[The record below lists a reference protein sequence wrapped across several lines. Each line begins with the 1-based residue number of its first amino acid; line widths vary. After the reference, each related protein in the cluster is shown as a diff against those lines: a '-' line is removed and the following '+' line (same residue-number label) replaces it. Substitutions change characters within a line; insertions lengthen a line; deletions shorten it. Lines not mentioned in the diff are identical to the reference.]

1 MTFIPIENKEV
12 RGLTLKQLLWT
23 IGGICSFI
31 VFIVGT
37 YFSILSKLNK
47 TEERMEQMQDSFLE
61 MKNERKGF
69 DNSMNA
75 KLNKLENQF
84 VDMQIKQ
91 IRYEL
96 VLKDKGLMPVD

>member
-1 MTFIPIENKEV
+1 
-12 RGLTLKQLLWT
+12 
-23 IGGICSFI
+23 
-31 VFIVGT
+31 
-37 YFSILSKLNK
+37 
-47 TEERMEQMQDSFLE
+47 EERMEQMQDSFLE